1 MIRDIPDLYSVL
13 LGGNSESQK
22 VNLFILQ
29 LQNFSDR
36 RISGDLMQPKI
47 YSWGKWRQLKFNYF
61 YVIPKP
67 KYMGLYG
74 PKRKYIDKSFLR
86 PQ

>member
-47 YSWGKWRQLKFNYF
+47 YS
-61 YVIPKP
+61 
-67 KYMGLYG
+67 
-74 PKRKYIDKSFLR
+74 
-86 PQ
+86 